1 MREIPL
7 HRLAETL
14 GATVD
19 ETARAIKITTF
30 TGIIRAT
37 RVGNPDGWKSPPPPG
52 YVGGRLRGNWQTSTG
67 RPKDGEL
74 ERIDP
79 SGTAAAAE
87 VQATVRGDTVDY
99 ITNNLPYA
107 EVWEE
112 KDGMIARNVARID
125 RNIRRAIR
133 EQR

>member
-30 TGIIRAT
+30 TGIIRDT

-79 SGTAAAAE
+79 SGTAATAE
-87 VQATVRGDTVDY
+87 VQATVKGDTVDY